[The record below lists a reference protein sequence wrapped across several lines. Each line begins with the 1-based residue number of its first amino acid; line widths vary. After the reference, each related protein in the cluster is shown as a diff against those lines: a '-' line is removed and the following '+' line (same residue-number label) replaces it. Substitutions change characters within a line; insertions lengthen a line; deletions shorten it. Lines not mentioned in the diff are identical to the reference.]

1 MATPPR
7 SPGSDEASFDSAR
20 PFKGMVVCCTS
31 IPPELR
37 TDIAGKTAELGGTHK
52 YDLTP
57 DCTHLIVGEY
67 ATPKYRHVAKERPD
81 VKVMGAGWVEAVR
94 NLWVADVEIDFVAL
108 ENEWQLRTFE
118 ISGGEPLPDGTEA
131 ERPRL
136 LCCMTGFDDP
146 DVRQEIM
153 DRIESNGG
161 RYTGDLTRHVTHLIV
176 CKPEGR
182 KYQAAKNWD
191 IHTVTIEWVN
201 DSAERGLI
209 LDEKCYDPTIPQ
221 AQRGVGAWNRKAMT
235 RQVST
240 GKRLRD
246 GSTAGQDEG
255 RRKLRKT
262 ASMKLNSQR
271 DNLWGDI
278 LGKQQTAEPSA
289 PFVEAVPARPTPSA
303 EVKLNISQLQSAGNK
318 SLDTQGT
325 KLSSFGVS
333 DDGLVF
339 ASCGFYVHGFSSQ
352 RTSVL
357 VGAISSLGGSVCNS
371 LEEVASASGAQFA
384 YRFLVVPQESAP
396 QSHPLLPEGVE
407 ITTEFYI
414 ERCMH
419 KKYFFNPTE
428 HVIGRPFPGF
438 PISGFERFTICT
450 AGFTGVD
457 LHQVNKVTQ
466 QLGAKY
472 EEKFTKSISLL
483 VCTSLRVV
491 RPKKLELALAW
502 KVPVVSADWLWE
514 CISSCY
520 NVPIKRFRFS
530 DSEVRHI
537 ALGEADGFD
546 QGKGK
551 GKQDKSAWDGVDK
564 DLLPKPAKPKGTH
577 EIDFSGMF
585 APIKGGSKISKAKK
599 STATDG
605 HPALATER
613 DSFTTETS
621 HFETALTHQAPT
633 INPFSD
639 GSSGNDSGG
648 KSIIASAPLS
658 EATPNALNQASPSPQ
673 KPTAKPQP
681 RKPLGRVASEI
692 ADSEAADS
700 EITPSGNPPAVPG
713 APPQDSPSTRR
724 KRVAAEKAAR
734 VAAERDALSSKL
746 ATSLLDSAAIPPD
759 TTAVEPA
766 EAEADPL
773 GSTTK
778 AGGTRRRK
786 RQILGRAVSNVSAAS
801 SASGGGGGID
811 SSGGWKDEGQP
822 PPAPTQLEYDDPEAK
837 RHKAELMHKMM
848 GGKNGLSKA
857 ASFSA
862 GYGVT
867 GARQEKLTLSELG
880 GYDMQAQTRGPGGER
895 RSKRR

>member
-1 MATPPR
+1 MATPPT
-7 SPGSDEASFDSAR
+7 SPGSDDASFDSAH
-20 PFKGMVVCCTS
+20 PFKGIVVCCTS

-37 TDIAGKTAELGGTHK
+37 TDIAGKTAELGGVHK

-81 VKVMGAGWVEAVR
+81 VKVMAAGWVEAVR
-94 NLWVADVEIDFVAL
+94 NLWVADAEIDFVAL
-108 ENEWQLRTFE
+108 ENKWQLRTFE
-118 ISGGEPLPDGTEA
+118 ISGGEPLKDGTES

-146 DVRQEIM
+146 DIRQEIM

-161 RYTGDLTRHVTHLIV
+161 SYTGDLTRHVTHLIV

-209 LDEKCYDPTIPQ
+209 LNEKCYDPTIPQ
-221 AQRGVGAWNRKAMT
+221 AQRGVGAWNRKAST
-235 RQVST
+235 RQVSM

-246 GSTAGQDEG
+246 GSAAGQDEG

-278 LGKQQTAEPSA
+278 LGKQQIAEPSA
-289 PFVEAVPARPTPSA
+289 PIIETLPARPAASVD
-303 EVKLNISQLQSAGNK
+303 VKPNISQPQLAGNK
-318 SLDTQGT
+318 STDTQGT

-339 ASCGFYVHGFSSQ
+339 VSCGFYVHGFSSQ

-357 VGAISSLGGSVCNS
+357 ISAVSSLGGSVCNS

-384 YRFLVVPQESAP
+384 HRFLVVPQESAAA
-396 QSHPLLPEGVE
+396 SHPLSPEGVE
-407 ITTEFYI
+407 IITEFYI

-419 KKYFFNPTE
+419 KKYFFDPTE

-438 PISGFERFTICT
+438 PISGFEMFTICT

-472 EEKFTKSISLL
+472 EEKFTKDISLL
-483 VCTSLRVV
+483 VCSSLQVA

-502 KVPVVSADWLWE
+502 KVPVVRADWLWE
-514 CISSCY
+514 CISCSF
-520 NVPIKRFRFS
+520 NVPIKRFRYS
-530 DSEVRHI
+530 DSEVRQV
-537 ALGEADGFD
+537 ALGGADGFD
-546 QGKGK
+546 QVKGK
-551 GKQDKSAWDGVDK
+551 GKQDKSAWDSVDK
-564 DLLPKPAKPKGTH
+564 DLLPKAAKPKGTH

-585 APIKGGSKISKAKK
+585 GPIRGGSKTSKAKK
-599 STATDG
+599 PATTDRR
-605 HPALATER
+605 PALATER
-613 DSFTTETS
+613 DSLTTETS
-621 HFETALTHQAPT
+621 HFETALTHQTPSN
-633 INPFSD
+633 NPFSD
-639 GSSGNDSGG
+639 GSSGG
-648 KSIIASAPLS
+648 KSATSAPLS
-658 EATPNALNQASPSPQ
+658 ETTLNALNQASPSPQ
-673 KPTAKPQP
+673 KPATKPQS
-681 RKPLGRVASEI
+681 RQPLGRVASEI

-700 EITPSGNPPAVPG
+700 DITPSGDPPAVPEEPPTPESPG
-713 APPQDSPSTRR
+713 AIR
-724 KRVAAEKAAR
+724 KRLAAEKTAR
-734 VAAERDALSSKL
+734 LTAERDALSSKL
-746 ATSLLDSAAIPPD
+746 ATSLFDSATIPPD
-759 TTAVEPA
+759 TTTADPA
-766 EAEADPL
+766 EAEGDSL

-786 RQILGRAVSNVSAAS
+786 RQILGRAVSNVSTAS
-801 SASGGGGGID
+801 SASGGGGGGGGGGGID
-811 SSGGWKDEGQP
+811 SSGGWKGEGQP

-837 RHKAELMHKMM
+837 RHKADLMQKMM
-848 GGKNGLSKA
+848 GGKNGLAKA

-880 GYDMQAQTRGPGGER
+880 GHDMQAQTRER